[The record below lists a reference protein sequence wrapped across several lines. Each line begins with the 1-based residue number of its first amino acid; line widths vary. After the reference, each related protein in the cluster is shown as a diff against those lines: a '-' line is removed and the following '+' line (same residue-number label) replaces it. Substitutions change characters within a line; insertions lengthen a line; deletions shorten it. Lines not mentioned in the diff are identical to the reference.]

1 MKDCILHG
9 NNIETLKTIPDE
21 SVDCC
26 ITSPPYYGLRDYG
39 TGEWI
44 GGDPNCPHRRMS
56 KFYEKTTTGHK
67 QEELIGNVG
76 DAIYKTVCPL
86 CGAIRED
93 KQIGLEETPEE
104 YIDKLV
110 SVFREVKR
118 ILKPEGTL
126 WVNIGDSYNGNK
138 TGNTEVNKH
147 KGAVTDSFKKKLWDG
162 AKCKDLIGIPWLL
175 AFALRNDGWYLR
187 QDIIWHKPNPMPES
201 VKDRCTKSHEY
212 IFLLSK
218 SPKYY
223 FDYEA
228 IQEEAT
234 YKDGLRV
241 GESDYSNSKYLDAK
255 QESSVRQGMNKERGE
270 NIVALRKNLPEQ
282 LPFVN
287 FMRSRTTVDII
298 EANSSIKRSTI
309 EHWFRTDKS
318 GFSFPSVEDWNEIKW
333 LVDDFSQE
341 FADIDFKLTDVTYE
355 TDAIGKNSNGTRNK
369 RDVWSVIPSHYK
381 EAHFATFPEE
391 LVTPMILAGCP
402 KDGVVLD
409 PFMGSGTTGAVAIL
423 NKRHYIGCEL
433 NKEYIEMAN
442 KRIADAVKIAN
453 QITFDDLF
461 SDNQT
466 TFDDI
471 LKNDITT

>member
-9 NNIETLKTIPDE
+9 NCIETLKTIPDE

-56 KFYEKTTTGHK
+56 KIFEKTTTGHK

-76 DAIYKTVCPL
+76 DAIYKSVCPL
-86 CGAIRED
+86 CGAVRED
-93 KQIGLEETPEE
+93 KQIGLEESPEE
-104 YIDKLV
+104 YIDRLV
-110 SVFREVKR
+110 NVFREVKR

-126 WVNIGDSYNGNK
+126 WVNIGDSYAGGQGRYGGFDDMSDKQNTNK
-138 TGNTEVNKH
+138 GSLGQINTYQKWSH
-147 KGAVTDSFKKKLWDG
+147 DTIKT
-162 AKCKDLIGIPWLL
+162 KDLIGIPWML

-218 SPKYY
+218 SPKYF

-228 IQEEAT
+228 IQETAT
-234 YKDGLRV
+234 T
-241 GESDYSNSKYLDAK
+241 GESVRDKNAEGYQADYPNG
-255 QESSVRQGMNKERGE
+255 ERFSSGLH
-270 NIVALRKNLPEQ
+270 I
-282 LPFVN
+282 
-287 FMRSRTTVDII
+287 
-298 EANSSIKRSTI
+298 
-309 EHWFRTDKS
+309 
-318 GFSFPSVEDWNEIKW
+318 
-333 LVDDFSQE
+333 
-341 FADIDFKLTDVTYE
+341 Y
-355 TDAIGKNSNGTRNK
+355 GKGGKRNK

-391 LVTPMILAGCP
+391 LVTPMLLAGCP
-402 KDGVVLD
+402 KDGIVLD

-433 NKEYIEMAN
+433 NREYIDMAN
-442 KRIADAVKIAN
+442 NRIADATKIAN
-453 QITFDDLF
+453 QITFDDLCYQRAVEDTEYYELHEPTYN
-461 SDNQT
+461 SD
-466 TFDDI
+466 DGSM
-471 LKNDITT
+471 